1 MSVRSLWSELPLTRG
16 TLHDRGLRVHGV
28 WTMHI
33 GLDTPLRVYI
43 DWQEAPNKH
52 EVKVAEH
59 LVVARKIIH
68 ILPGDE
74 KPWMQ

>member
-1 MSVRSLWSELPLTRG
+1 MSVRSLWRELSLTRG
-16 TLHDRGLRVHGV
+16 TLHDRGLSVHDV
-28 WTMHI
+28 WTMYI
-33 GLDTPLRVYI
+33 GLDTPPRVYI

-52 EVKVAEH
+52 EIKVAEH
-59 LVVARKIIH
+59 LVVARRIIH